1 MTKKKT
7 LLSRPKIINQAARLT
22 PVTVVLTLID
32 IYILI
37 YKEELS
43 VYLCICVS
51 VCHTSHQR
59 RPTWIEVSQ

>member
-32 IYILI
+32 IYIYNI
-37 YKEELS
+37 YNEYMNQVKNL
-43 VYLCICVS
+43 LC
-51 VCHTSHQR
+51 
-59 RPTWIEVSQ
+59 

>member
-32 IYILI
+32 IYI
-37 YKEELS
+37 
-43 VYLCICVS
+43 
-51 VCHTSHQR
+51 
-59 RPTWIEVSQ
+59 